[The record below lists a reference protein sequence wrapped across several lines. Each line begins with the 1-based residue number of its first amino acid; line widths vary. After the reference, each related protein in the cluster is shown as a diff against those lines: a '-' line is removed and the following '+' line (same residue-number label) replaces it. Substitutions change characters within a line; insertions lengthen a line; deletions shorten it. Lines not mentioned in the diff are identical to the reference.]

1 MSRNTELTTISKFM
15 SLVLRHQPGL
25 VGLELDA
32 AGWAD
37 VDDLLARAA
46 TAGRAIT
53 RDQLNE
59 VVATSDKRRFALSD
73 DGTRIRA
80 NQGHSIDVDLGLEP
94 IEPPPFL
101 FHGTASPFV
110 ESIMA
115 TGLER
120 RSRHHVHLTENI
132 AIGEAVGR
140 RYGKPVILRVA
151 AGAMAAQGH
160 AFFRSANDVWLVE
173 SVPSS
178 FIEAMS

>member
-1 MSRNTELTTISKFM
+1 MSGNTELTTISKFM
-15 SLVLRHQPGL
+15 SLALRHQPQHI
-25 VGLELDA
+25 GLELDD

-37 VDDLLARAA
+37 VEDLLARAA

-80 NQGHSIDVDLGLEP
+80 NQGHSIDVDLGLVP
-94 IEPPPFL
+94 LQPPEFL
-101 FHGTASPFV
+101 FHGTAWRFV

-120 RSRHHVHLTENI
+120 RSRHHVHLTEDI

-151 AGAMAAQGH
+151 ASRMAAQGQV
-160 AFFRSANDVWLVE
+160 FFRSANGVWLVA

-178 FIEAMS
+178 FIEVMS

>member
-1 MSRNTELTTISKFM
+1 MKKNDELTTISKFM
-15 SLVLRHQPGL
+15 SLVLRHQPRRI
-25 VGLELDA
+25 GLELDG
-32 AGWAD
+32 AGWAGI
-37 VDDLLARAA
+37 DDLLARAA
-46 TAGRAIT
+46 AAGRAIT

-94 IEPPPFL
+94 VAPPELL
-101 FHGTASPFV
+101 FHGTAARFV
-110 ESIMA
+110 DSVMA

-120 RSRHHVHLTENI
+120 RSRHHVHLTEDV

-160 AFFRSANDVWLVE
+160 VFFRSANDVWLVE
-173 SVPSS
+173 AVPSN
-178 FIEAMS
+178 FIEVLP